1 MLRLDFSSMC
11 AIIEGREVIILHINQ
26 QRRNCAALA
35 VALLLCGSSNPVV
48 LARGPTDTIQRIL
61 PDVKAAASRVVEIGG
76 EAIRKATPKVKSA
89 GEKLYQK
96 GVEKAPEVKAAAKE
110 IYQKGVEKAPEVKEK
125 AAKACEKLDRKVDEY
140 REASEEEFWDWYNDP
155 EGFGQWFGEE

>member
-1 MLRLDFSSMC
+1 M
-11 AIIEGREVIILHINQ
+11 HINQ

-35 VALLLCGSSNPVV
+35 VALLLYGSSNPVV
-48 LARGPTDTIQRIL
+48 LAREPTDTIQRIL

-96 GVEKAPEVKAAAKE
+96 GVEKAPEVKAAAKGLYQKGAEKVPEVKAAAKE